1 MSAPPDGSGS
11 PPAASPSSTPA
22 ASVGPTAAEPG
33 GLPRGVHA
41 GYALGSLATGAFGTV
56 PGLLLLPYLT
66 DTLGVTAGV
75 AALLVLLPKAW
86 DVLVNPVAGRI
97 SDRTRSR
104 WGARRPYL
112 LFGGLA
118 LAVLFGSIFAA
129 PFGAGPA
136 AGAYVAVAF
145 LATATAFAFFQVPYV
160 AMPAELTSDYAERT
174 RMMTWRIAVLALA
187 ILVAGA
193 VAPLVRD
200 AAGGGVP
207 GHRWMGVFVA
217 ALIAL
222 GAVGAFLGTRSV
234 PQGTVGESE
243 PSLRAQLAVAGRNRP
258 FRALLLC
265 FVVQSA
271 GVATILA
278 GVQYFADQIL
288 RDPATGPTVLFV
300 CFVGPALVVMPLW
313 SRVGARLGKL
323 AALVAAS
330 LILSAGGLALV
341 AAPVLPSVVIYLLVA
356 VIGVG
361 YAGQQV
367 FALAMLPDCIAYD
380 TARTGRRQA
389 GVFTGLWTAGETFG
403 LALGPGIYG
412 LVLAL
417 TGYVSSTTGTAAA
430 QSDTA
435 RLGVLL
441 GFTLLPALLIALATL
456 LLRPYNLTPTLL
468 AARTPTA
475 DHGVVV
481 GTKAAEPHGKGTTT
495 P

>member
-1 MSAPPDGSGS
+1 MDAPPGGAGS
-11 PPAASPSSTPA
+11 PGAAAPTATGSPAPGPAA
-22 ASVGPTAAEPG
+22 G
-33 GLPRGVHA
+33 GLPRRVHA

-66 DTLGVTAGV
+66 DTLGVAAGV

-112 LFGGLA
+112 LGAGVA
-118 LAVLFGSIFAA
+118 LGVLFAAIFAA

-160 AMPAELTSDYAERT
+160 AMPAELTGDYAERT
-174 RMMTWRIAVLALA
+174 RLMSWRIAVLALA
-187 ILVAGA
+187 ILVSGA

-200 AAGGGVP
+200 AGGGGVP
-207 GHRWMGVFVA
+207 GHRWMGLFVA
-217 ALIAL
+217 GLIVL
-222 GAVGAFLGTRSV
+222 GAVGAFAGTRAA
-234 PQGTVGESE
+234 PEGAVGESE
-243 PSLRAQLAVAGRNRP
+243 PTLRAQLAVAGRNRP
-258 FRALLLC
+258 FRALLVC

-278 GVQYFADQIL
+278 GVNYFADQIL
-288 RDPATGPTVLFV
+288 RDPDGGPTVLFV
-300 CFVGPALVVMPLW
+300 CFVGPALLVMPLW
-313 SRVGARLGKL
+313 TRVGARVGKL

-330 LILSAGGLALV
+330 LIFAAGALALLATPLLP
-341 AAPVLPSVVIYLLVA
+341 AAAVYVLVA
-356 VIGVG
+356 LVGVG

-389 GVFTGLWTAGETFG
+389 GVFTGLWTAGETLG
-403 LALGPGIYG
+403 LALGPGIFG
-412 LVLAL
+412 LVLQVG
-417 TGYVSSTTGTAAA
+417 GYVSSDTGTAAA
-430 QSDTA
+430 QPGTA
-435 RLGVLL
+435 RLGILL
-441 GFTLLPALLIALATL
+441 GFTVLPALLVAVATL
-456 LLRPYNLTPTLL
+456 LLRPYDLTPARL
-468 AARTPTA
+468 AAAGPAPAGAAGDDSHRT
-475 DHGVVV
+475 
-481 GTKAAEPHGKGTTT
+481 HGKGVTT